1 MENILEIFIKVANN
15 EGVTITALESIIGAS
30 KGVLSRA
37 VAKNT
42 DIQAK
47 WLLKLVEKYP
57 LYNPEWLLTGK
68 GEMMQKDTKER
79 ISPEVTA
86 PQGVVAIYE
95 KWLADKDRIIEE
107 QKRELLDIHKEL
119 GRLEAEN
126 MAMKE
131 ALVQRAGGGASNA
144 GEQGSDRAAS

>member
-1 MENILEIFIKVANN
+1 MGNILEIFIKVANN
-15 EGVTITALESIIGAS
+15 EGVTITALEATIGAS

-68 GEMMQKDTKER
+68 GEMLRQ
-79 ISPEVTA
+79 PGQAAA
-86 PQGVVAIYE
+86 PAAKAVEAPPPHDGAIAIYKE
-95 KWLADKDRIIEE
+95 LLAEKDRQIQELN
-107 QKRELLDIHKEL
+107 REV
-119 GRLEAEN
+119 GRLEGELTAL
-126 MAMKE
+126 KE
-131 ALVQRAGGGASNA
+131 ALVQRAGGGAPGA
-144 GEQGSDRAAS
+144 GEQGSSRAAS